1 VDCVFI
7 HPKGTKN
14 AKVLLSL
21 EKKLSYGMSRVK
33 TYEND
38 RFWKKHLQDFVI
50 GNKKSHATFFH

>member
-7 HPKGTKN
+7 HRKGAKN
-14 AKVLLSL
+14 TKVLLSL

-50 GNKKSHATFFH
+50 GNNLN